1 MSMTHVLLAA
11 SLLLSYTAAE
21 IHRLPLEKQFLDLNN
36 GDDNIR
42 ISPQSQ
48 MEVNSPQIALQDP
61 VPDIKGHDI
70 PVKNYRNTQY
80 FSTIRIGTPP
90 QKFKVV
96 LDTASANLWVPSS
109 KCKTYSC
116 KKHKKYKSA
125 LSQTY
130 HKNGSEFEIYY
141 GSGGMTGHVS
151 EDMFTI
157 GNLEV
162 HEQLFGEATK
172 VSGFSNV
179 KADGIL
185 GLGFASISVNSIAP
199 PFYNMLDQNLFDEP
213 VFAFYLSDTYK
224 GRTSE
229 VTFGGVDDQHYS
241 GDIVKIPLRR
251 KAYWEVDFRGL
262 FFGDKFVD
270 LEDTG
275 AILDTG
281 SSLIGLPSGLFEQVN
296 KAIGATPDYQGRYIL
311 ECDKRRFMP
320 SLTFVLGEHNFTIG
334 PNDYSLQEKD
344 FCMSALV
351 PMDFPGPT
359 GPLVVLGDAFL
370 RRWYSVYDFGNGA
383 IGLAEAKRK
392 E

>member
-1 MSMTHVLLAA
+1 MKPNLLTA

-21 IHRLPLEKQFLDLNN
+21 IHRLLLEKEFPDFSNS
-36 GDDNIR
+36 DDNILTSSQR
-42 ISPQSQ
+42 YIGANTPQK
-48 MEVNSPQIALQDP
+48 ALQGH
-61 VPDIKGHDI
+61 VPDILGHDI
-70 PVKNYRNTQY
+70 PVKNHRNTQY

-96 LDTASANLWVPSS
+96 LDTGSANLWVPSS

-125 LSQTY
+125 LSDTY
-130 HKNGSEFEIYY
+130 HNNGSEFEIYY

-151 EDMFTI
+151 EDIFTI
-157 GNLEV
+157 GDLKV
-162 HEQLFGEATK
+162 QEQLFGEATK

-185 GLGFASISVNSIAP
+185 GLGFASISVNSIPP
-199 PFYNMLDQNLFDEP
+199 PFYNMLDQNLLDEP

-229 VTFGGVDDQHYS
+229 VTFGGVDEQHYS
-241 GDIVKIPLRR
+241 GEIVKIPLRR
-251 KAYWEVDFRGL
+251 KAYWEVEFSGL
-262 FFGDKFVD
+262 FFGDNFADV
-270 LEDTG
+270 EDTG

-281 SSLIGLPSGLFEQVN
+281 SSLIGLPSGLFEMVN
-296 KAIGATPDYQGRYIL
+296 KEIGATPDYQGRYIL
-311 ECDKRRFMP
+311 DCDKRNSMP
-320 SLTFVLGEHNFTIG
+320 SLTFVLGEYNFTID
-334 PNDYSLQEKD
+334 PKDYSLQEQN

-370 RRWYSVYDFGNGA
+370 RRWYSVYDFGNSA
-383 IGLAEAKRK
+383 IGLAKAKRK

>member
-1 MSMTHVLLAA
+1 MKPILLAA

-21 IHRLPLEKQFLDLNN
+21 IHRLPLEKEFLDFGN

-42 ISPQSQ
+42 TSSQ
-48 MEVNSPQIALQDP
+48 RYIGANTHQKALQDYG
-61 VPDIKGHDI
+61 PDTLGYDI
-70 PVKNYRNTQY
+70 PVKNHRNTQY

-96 LDTASANLWVPSS
+96 LDTGSANLWVPSS

-125 LSQTY
+125 LSDTY
-130 HKNGSEFEIYY
+130 HNNGSEFEIYY

-151 EDMFTI
+151 EDIFTI
-157 GNLEV
+157 GDLKV
-162 HEQLFGEATK
+162 QEQLFGEATK

-185 GLGFASISVNSIAP
+185 GLGFASISVNSIPP
-199 PFYNMLDQNLFDEP
+199 PFYNMLDQDLLDEP

-224 GRTSE
+224 GRASE
-229 VTFGGVDDQHYS
+229 VTFGGVDEQHYS
-241 GDIVKIPLRR
+241 GEIVKIPLRR
-251 KAYWEVDFRGL
+251 KAYWEVEFGGL
-262 FFGDKFVD
+262 FFGDNFADV
-270 LEDTG
+270 EDTG

-281 SSLIGLPSGLFEQVN
+281 SSLIGLPSDLFETVN
-296 KAIGATPDYQGRYIL
+296 KEIGATQDYQGRYIL
-311 ECDKRRFMP
+311 DCDKRSFMP
-320 SLTFVLGEHNFTIG
+320 SLTFVLGDYNFTIG
-334 PNDYSLQEKD
+334 PKDYSLQEQN

-383 IGLAEAKRK
+383 IGLAKAKGK

>member
-1 MSMTHVLLAA
+1 MKPILLAA
-11 SLLLSYTAAE
+11 PLLLSYTAAE
-21 IHRLPLEKQFLDLNN
+21 IHRVPLEKELLVFGSN
-36 GDDNIR
+36 DDDTR
-42 ISPQSQ
+42 TSSQ
-48 MEVNSPQIALQDP
+48 RYIGSNTHQKALQDHG
-61 VPDIKGHDI
+61 PDILGHDI
-70 PVKNYRNTQY
+70 PVKNHRNTQY

-96 LDTASANLWVPSS
+96 LDTGSANLWVPSS
-109 KCKTYSC
+109 KCKTISC

-125 LSQTY
+125 LSDTY
-130 HKNGSEFEIYY
+130 HNNGSEFEIYY

-151 EDMFTI
+151 EDIFTI
-157 GNLEV
+157 GDLKV
-162 HEQLFGEATK
+162 QEQLFGEATK

-185 GLGFASISVNSIAP
+185 GLGFASISVNSIPP
-199 PFYNMLDQNLFDEP
+199 PFYNMLDQNLLDEP

-229 VTFGGVDDQHYS
+229 ITFGGVDEQHYS
-241 GDIVKIPLRR
+241 GEIVKIPLRR
-251 KAYWEVDFRGL
+251 KAYWEVEFSGL
-262 FFGDKFVD
+262 FFGDHFADV
-270 LEDTG
+270 EDTG

-281 SSLIGLPSGLFEQVN
+281 SSLIGLPSGLFETVN
-296 KAIGATPDYQGRYIL
+296 KEIGATRDYQGRYIL
-311 ECDKRRFMP
+311 DCDKRSFMP
-320 SLTFVLGEHNFTIG
+320 SLTFVLGEYNFTID
-334 PNDYSLQEKD
+334 PKDYSLQEQN

-383 IGLAEAKRK
+383 IGLAQAKRK